1 ITNDIL
7 INLQET
13 KEDTDLDYLKEH
25 VPNAFSRALD
35 GIDRVC
41 SIVSAM
47 KAFSHPQDERSPID
61 INKAITTTLSVA
73 RNEYKYHANVTTN
86 FAEIPL
92 VMAFGGDINQVF
104 LNLIVN
110 AAHAIESVT
119 QANDKLGQIT
129 IKTSQKNN
137 TIVISI
143 SDTGCGIPEPIQ
155 HRIFDPFF
163 TTKEVGRGTGQG
175 LSLIHTIIVDK
186 HGGNIRFDTK
196 INQGTT
202 FYITLPINAE
212 STLKIR
218 RKT

>member
-1 ITNDIL
+1 
-7 INLQET
+7 
-13 KEDTDLDYLKEH
+13 
-25 VPNAFSRALD
+25 
-35 GIDRVC
+35 
-41 SIVSAM
+41 
-47 KAFSHPQDERSPID
+47 
-61 INKAITTTLSVA
+61 
-73 RNEYKYHANVTTN
+73 VTTN